1 MGRYDIDWDG
11 MVADYGKI
19 REKIEVVF
27 PDFANFNARILA
39 PGGFR
44 LDVPAS
50 RREWKTQ
57 SRKAN
62 FLVAAS
68 LDEDPRLSDPE
79 VITLATIRSH
89 DQYNTTIY
97 GFDDRY
103 RSVFGRRDILFMNEK
118 DLNARGLQHGDLV
131 EIEAVPEVGDPP
143 GTSRVMRL
151 TAVAFEI
158 PLKCAAAYYPEA
170 NVLVPLT
177 HYDRRSGT
185 PGYKSIPIRVRPP
198 TNSIQSQP
206 AMRQAR

>member
-1 MGRYDIDWDG
+1 MI
-11 MVADYGKI
+11 ADYGKI

-27 PDFANFNARILA
+27 PDFANFNDRILA

-50 RREWKTQ
+50 RREWRTP
-57 SRKAN
+57 SEKAN

-68 LDEDPRLSDPE
+68 LDEDPRLNETD
-79 VITLATIRSH
+79 VLTLATIRSH

-118 DLNARGLQHGDLV
+118 DLDARGLQHGDLV

-158 PLKCAAAYYPEA
+158 PLKCAATYYPEA

-177 HYDRRSGT
+177 H
-185 PGYKSIPIRVRPP
+185 
-198 TNSIQSQP
+198 
-206 AMRQAR
+206 